1 MNPVTI
7 LTTAVNGVAG
17 VGGLANNLG
26 DVAAVG
32 LGVGVLLFAL
42 TKGWHLLKRFVN

>member
-17 VGGLANNLG
+17 VGGLASNLG
-26 DVAAVG
+26 EVAAIG
-32 LGVGVLLFAL
+32 LGVGVTVFAL